1 MSSKNKADHVYVRE
15 MNLSA
20 VLRRVY
26 DEAPISRAQLAS
38 KTGLNKSTISRLVE
52 DLLDRRLIREVGMDS
67 AGAGRPATLLEINAR
82 VGALVGV
89 ELGVDFVVAAVIDFL
104 GSVLWRKQIST
115 DPGQPQQQTLTQIDG
130 LVQEAQLICRDRGLA
145 VLGLSLAVPGT
156 VDRKAGMLIFAPNLN
171 WRNVPLREL
180 FSEGDV
186 RVYVENDA
194 NAAAVGEHLFGGA
207 QQSQNFVFVFAG
219 VGLGGGLFLN
229 GELYRGSG
237 GYAGEIG
244 HTPILAEPYGAD
256 CQCGMRGCWETYAN
270 QAAVLDRLSAEAAKG
285 GRDGG
290 PMIAPAEAQSAPR
303 TIAGIT
309 QAADAGDRQAAEALA
324 AAGRALGIGMA
335 GLINVLNPEKIIV
348 GGPIS
353 MAGGHLLPFINE
365 SVRAHGLGEIVSQT
379 EISLSAFGP
388 DASVIGAAAVVID
401 DILQNPKLVEK
412 EVMAGEVLHAS
423 EDRV

>member
-1 MSSKNKADHVYVRE
+1 MVSKSTVDHTYLRDL
-15 MNLSA
+15 NLST

-52 DLLDRRLIREVGMDS
+52 ELLDRRIIREMGMNT
-67 AGAGRPATLLEINAR
+67 AGAGRPATLLEINSR
-82 VGALVGV
+82 VGAVIGV
-89 ELGVDFVVAAVIDFL
+89 ELGVDFVALAVVDFL
-104 GSVLWRKQIST
+104 GSVLWRRQNSA
-115 DPGQPQQQTLTQIDG
+115 DPAQSQQQTLDQIEA
-130 LVQEAQLICRDRGLA
+130 LVREAQGVCRDRDLP

-156 VDRKAGMLIFAPNLN
+156 VDQKAGKLIFAPNLN
-171 WRNVPLREL
+171 WRNVPFREIFAASNL
-180 FSEGDV
+180 

-229 GELYRGSG
+229 GQLYRGGG

-244 HTPILAEPYGAD
+244 HTPILAEPYGAE
-256 CQCGMRGCWETYAN
+256 CQCGMHGCWERYAN
-270 QAAVLDRLSAEAAKG
+270 QASVFSRLDARGDTPSAGDSRRAPDTDPETALPTIARIKEAA
-285 GRDGG
+285 
-290 PMIAPAEAQSAPR
+290 E
-303 TIAGIT
+303 
-309 QAADAGDRQAAEALA
+309 AGDREAAEALA

-353 MAGGHLLPFINE
+353 MAGGHLLPSIIE
-365 SVRAHGLGEIVSQT
+365 SVRAHGLQEIVSQT

-401 DILQNPKLVEK
+401 DILTNPKLVEK
-412 EVMAGEVLHAS
+412 EVMAGSLLSMS
-423 EDRV
+423 EERV